1 MKPIKDALDVLQN
14 EKIFGMG
21 YLLPTIDLL
30 RDKLTSLTGD
40 TSITICQPLVNTLLD
55 AIHFR

>member
-14 EKIFGMG
+14 EKNFGMG